1 MNQQIKFDHLEA
13 FLKKSAQQY
22 GDTKKAAFLHAV
34 TILKVRQDLDS
45 GTIDMNERIN
55 LEAWA
60 AVIMMAAEGVGA
72 TREEVKSQLVGCS
85 AALKGD
91 FEDFVTGAAQSAE
104 DNLLPSPEVTEY
116 LSKLAGSSKH

>member
-22 GDTKKAAFLHAV
+22 GDTKKAAFLHAI
-34 TILKVRQDLDS
+34 TILKVGQDLNS
-45 GTIDMNERIN
+45 GSIDMNDHNNIH
-55 LEAWA
+55 AWA

-72 TREEVKSQLVGCS
+72 TREEVKSQLLGCA

-91 FEDFVTGAAQSAE
+91 FEDFMTGAAQSGE
-104 DNLLPSPEVTEY
+104 DSLLPSPEVTEY

>member
-34 TILKVRQDLDS
+34 TILKVRQDLNS
-45 GTIDMNERIN
+45 GTIDMNDRLN
-55 LEAWA
+55 VEAWA

-72 TREEVKSQLVGCS
+72 TREEVKSQLLGCS

-91 FEDFVTGAAQSAE
+91 FEDFMTGSVQSAE
-104 DNLLPSPEVTEY
+104 DSLLPSPEVIEY
-116 LSKLAGSSKH
+116 LSRLAGSSKH

>member
-22 GDTKKAAFLHAV
+22 GDTKKAAFLHAI
-34 TILKVRQDLDS
+34 TILKVGQDLNS
-45 GTIDMNERIN
+45 GTIDMNDHNNIH
-55 LEAWA
+55 AWA

-72 TREEVKSQLVGCS
+72 TREEVKSQLLGCS

-91 FEDFVTGAAQSAE
+91 FEDFMTGAAQSAE
-104 DNLLPSPEVTEY
+104 DSLLPSPEVTEY

>member
-22 GDTKKAAFLHAV
+22 GDTKKAAFLHAI
-34 TILKVRQDLDS
+34 TILKVGQDLNS
-45 GTIDMNERIN
+45 GSVDMNDHNN
-55 LEAWA
+55 LHAWA

-72 TREEVKSQLVGCS
+72 TREEVQSQLLGCS

-91 FEDFVTGAAQSAE
+91 FEDFMTGAAQSAE
-104 DNLLPSPEVTEY
+104 DSLLPSPEVTEY
-116 LSKLAGSSKH
+116 LTRLTGSSKH

>member
-22 GDTKKAAFLHAV
+22 GDTKKAAFLHAITV
-34 TILKVRQDLDS
+34 LKVGQDLNS
-45 GTIDMNERIN
+45 GSIDMNDHNNIH
-55 LEAWA
+55 AWA

-72 TREEVKSQLVGCS
+72 TREEVKSQLLGCA

-104 DNLLPSPEVTEY
+104 DSLLPSPEVTEY
-116 LSKLAGSSKH
+116 LSRLAGSSKH

>member
-22 GDTKKAAFLHAV
+22 GDTKKAAFLHAITV
-34 TILKVRQDLDS
+34 LKVGQDLNS
-45 GTIDMNERIN
+45 GSIDMNDHNNIH
-55 LEAWA
+55 AWA

-72 TREEVKSQLVGCS
+72 TREEVKSQLLGCS

-91 FEDFVTGAAQSAE
+91 FEDFVTGSVQSAE
-104 DNLLPSPEVTEY
+104 DSLLPSPEVTEY